1 MLAITADRIT
11 YGALGTTQ
19 AHAALITPQT
29 RIYPGTGGA
38 LLAAISVGMQVDV
51 ETTDGIHAEAIR
63 AGGDRDN
70 LSGCG

>member
-1 MLAITADRIT
+1 VLAITADRIT

-70 LSGCG
+70 